1 MQIIFL
7 ENDKKKKKKNPPHYS
22 GEEENVREATIILP
36 SVFVVL

>member
-1 MQIIFL
+1 MQIIFI

-22 GEEENVREATIILP
+22 GEEENVREGTIFLP

>member
-1 MQIIFL
+1 MKIIFI
-7 ENDKKKKKKNPPHYS
+7 ENDKKKKKNPPHYS